1 MNKTYICI
9 TEVFTLLEKTND
21 RWDEEITE
29 QLPTYMKALFIN
41 IHDTTNKI
49 EEELRHKKNKHAE
62 LFKKL
67 ASCS

>member
-1 MNKTYICI
+1 
-9 TEVFTLLEKTND
+9 LLEKTND

-29 QLPTYMKALFIN
+29 QLPTYIKALFIN
-41 IHDTTNKI
+41 IRNTTNKI

-67 ASCS
+67 VSCS